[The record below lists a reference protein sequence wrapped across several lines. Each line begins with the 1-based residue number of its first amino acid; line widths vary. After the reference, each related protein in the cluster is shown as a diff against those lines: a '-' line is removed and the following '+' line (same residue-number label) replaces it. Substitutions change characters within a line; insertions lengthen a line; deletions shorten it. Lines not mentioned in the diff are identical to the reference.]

1 MTSFSAH
8 RTFRNVILWRESLKK
23 VSSIHFCSLI
33 APMMAR
39 KDLPGNLFIDFG
51 LPGFFVFD
59 RVVLPILV
67 VDRAHRSPRAAV

>member
-8 RTFRNVILWRESLKK
+8 RTFRNEILLRESLKK

-39 KDLPGNLFIDFG
+39 KDFSEILFIELG
-51 LPGFFVFD
+51 
-59 RVVLPILV
+59 
-67 VDRAHRSPRAAV
+67 